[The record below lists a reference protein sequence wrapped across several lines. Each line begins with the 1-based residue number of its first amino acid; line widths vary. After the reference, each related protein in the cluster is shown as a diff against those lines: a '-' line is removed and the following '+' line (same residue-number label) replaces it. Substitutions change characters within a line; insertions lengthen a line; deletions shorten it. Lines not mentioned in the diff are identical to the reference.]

1 MSKPTTN
8 KEVRTDEEFYAA
20 AQAQFLERLVKA
32 IKEQLEQV
40 KVSPEQL
47 DNATKGIAFQV
58 ANVIDGT
65 AHIKVGEKSVRSLL
79 TFSEDPKGQKL
90 IAPEQF
96 SGMHAH
102 TFKIAENLLKST
114 EKSSEKSS
122 EKKAE

>member
-8 KEVRTDEEFYAA
+8 KEVRVDEEFYAA
-20 AQAQFLERLVKA
+20 AQAQFLERLVSA
-32 IKEQLEQV
+32 IKEQLELV

-65 AHIKVGEKSVRSLL
+65 AQIKVGESSVRSVL
-79 TFSEDPKGQKL
+79 TFAEGPKGQKL
-90 IAPEQF
+90 IAPKEF

-102 TFKIAENLLKST
+102 TYKIAESLLKRP
-114 EKSSEKSS
+114 
-122 EKKAE
+122 EKKSE